1 MKIII
6 VGCGKV
12 GTTLAKQLCKEGHD
26 ITVIDK
32 KASRVRALSDGYDV
46 LALEGDGSSYSCLR
60 DAGVETADAL
70 IAVTDSDE
78 KNLLCC
84 LIARKT
90 GNVAAIARVRNPVYN
105 SEIQFFRKGFGLS
118 MVINPEQ
125 AAAMET
131 ARVFR
136 FPSAISIDTFSKG
149 RVELLTFRLNEGNI
163 LVDKSLTYIHQ
174 KLKTDVLVVIV
185 RRGGKT
191 IVPSGNFVLKAGDLV
206 SIISGPGQAEV
217 FFRKIGLETDRV
229 KNVMIIGGGKVTH
242 YLAKRLM
249 ADNIA
254 VKIICQMALLRKE
267 GRRIEDLIADLKQP
281 AESEEI
287 RYHIGRE
294 DFRLAGENVLNDFRA
309 FCKAD
314 PRFHLVVPN
323 FEGIRVS
330 FDDEEVKGWLLLRMS
345 LHDPVLPLNLESKEA
360 GGTAVIRQR
369 IAPFF
374 EQYDWLS

>member
-1 MKIII
+1 MILNRTVLLIVRPVFTQGYPAVFFPYSKYAAVTELADVQDLGSCASRRVGSNPTGRTHAIIQGDKSVKIII

-12 GTTLAKQLCKEGHD
+12 GASLAKQLCKEGHD

-118 MVINPEQ
+118 MVINPEM

-136 FPSAISIDTFSKG
+136 FPSAISIDTFAKG

-163 LVDKSLTYIHQ
+163 LAGQSLVYIHQ
-174 KLKTDVLVVIV
+174 KLRTDVLVVIV

-191 IVPSGNFVLKAGDLV
+191 IIPSGNFVLKAGDLV
-206 SIISGPGQAEV
+206 SIISGQGQAEI
-217 FFRKIGLETDRV
+217 FFRKIGLETNRV

-242 YLAKRLM
+242 YLAKLLM

-254 VKIICQMALLRKE
+254 VKIIEMDRK
-267 GRRIEDLIADLKQP
+267 KC
-281 AESEEI
+281 EELSCS
-287 RYHIGRE
+287 RK
-294 DFRLAGENVLNDFRA
+294 VLSVF
-309 FCKAD
+309 
-314 PRFHLVVPN
+314 
-323 FEGIRVS
+323 RVS
-330 FDDEEVKGWLLLRMS
+330 RR
-345 LHDPVLPLNLESKEA
+345 LPESMN
-360 GGTAVIRQR
+360 R
-369 IAPFF
+369 ISYSDFLQKTRIPA
-374 EQYDWLS
+374 